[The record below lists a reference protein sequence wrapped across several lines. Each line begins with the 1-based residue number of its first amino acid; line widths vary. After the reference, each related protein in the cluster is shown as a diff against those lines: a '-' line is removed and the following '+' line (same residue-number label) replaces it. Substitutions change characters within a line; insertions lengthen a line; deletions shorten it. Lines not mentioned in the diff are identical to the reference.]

1 MIFLSAIAQPCVITL
16 TGELWGGKIGIWAFG
31 KELLAACNSKNCPKG
46 TLEWHQ
52 VSANKE
58 QVCCMLVEK
67 VLPAINMKWLVRWRQ
82 KTVLCQ
88 QDNASSHLLSY
99 NTKCLAACKE
109 KKLSIQLSYQP
120 VQLPDLNVKNL
131 GLFFL
136 LIACKRESLQRT

>member
-1 MIFLSAIAQPCVITL
+1 MQ
-16 TGELWGGKIGIWAFG
+16 
-31 KELLAACNSKNCPKG
+31 
-46 TLEWHQ
+46 WHQ
-52 VSANKE
+52 VSANR
-58 QVCCMLVEK
+58 QQLHCMLVEK

-136 LIACKRESLQRT
+136 IDCLQKRILAKNLGELINAVHKAYNNLPVRTIDNLPHTKKQ